1 MNRRTGF
8 GGRLGGTGRRLS
20 RLLVAAS
27 DALVRTAKRLRLPI
41 GRRGNRRRLLVRTAP
56 VAHAGTPSA
65 RTAARM
71 VKVPRTRLPRVVHM
85 RLFATWAA
93 PFLLAM
99 LAFAVPIVGV
109 RGYEYVSESPYFQ
122 VHQVLVDGGPRLSRE
137 ELVQLA
143 GITPGMRVLGAD
155 VDTMAARLRANP
167 WIRSAR
173 VERELPDTL
182 IIDVVEHVPAAYLA
196 AGDLWLVDTL
206 GQPFLI
212 APATLQERLPMLTV
226 DAALMPRSEDGS
238 ALPEAARA
246 AQLDTLRP
254 ALQAALNMAHSW
266 TEMKLGRRFPIGEIH
281 IDGPRGY
288 TIVVEGVVEG
298 AATGDATE
306 VVLGRGPFREKLFRL
321 EYVLESLRAQGKHAD
336 YVLLDEGDVVG
347 PRAGKRAGDRA
358 GERIGGARVVVKA
371 DLADDPVDA
380 LGDAILPRAIGAP
393 ASRGPAK
400 PHRSNENPTPDP
412 QFDQPAG
419 GAVTPVGDDAPSDE
433 PSEVVPLSGGR
444 PAANLPDEP
453 GNSERVDEENPNG
466 QEH

>member
-1 MNRRTGF
+1 MNRRMGF
-8 GGRLGGTGRRLS
+8 GSRLGGVGQRVS
-20 RLLVAAS
+20 HLLVAAS
-27 DALVRTAKRLRLPI
+27 NALGRTAKRLRLPI
-41 GRRGNRRRLLVRTAP
+41 GSRGNRRRLLVRTSPGLVSAP
-56 VAHAGTPSA
+56 HGRPSPRA
-65 RTAARM
+65 VRA
-71 VKVPRTRLPRVVHM
+71 PRTRLPRVVHM

-109 RGYEYVSESPYFQ
+109 RGYEYVSESAYFQ
-122 VHQVLVDGGPRLSRE
+122 VHQVLVDGGPHISRD

-155 VDTMAARLRANP
+155 VDTMAARLRMNP

-196 AGDLWLVDTL
+196 AGELWLVDTL
-206 GQPFLI
+206 GQPFLV
-212 APATLQERLPMLTV
+212 APATHAERLPMLTV

-238 ALPEAARA
+238 AVPEAARA

-254 ALQAALNMAHSW
+254 ALQAALNMAHIW
-266 TEMKLGRRFPIGEIH
+266 TEMKLARRFPIGEIH

-288 TIVVEGVVEG
+288 TIVLEGQQ
-298 AATGDATE
+298 AGDATE

-347 PRAGKRAGDRA
+347 PGAAKRAGDRA
-358 GERIGGARVVVKA
+358 SDRIGGARVVVKA
-371 DLADDPVDA
+371 DLADDPSDA
-380 LGDAILPRAIGAP
+380 LDDAIQPHPLGARP
-393 ASRGPAK
+393 ASRGAASPPRA
-400 PHRSNENPTPDP
+400 PGNSAHDP
-412 QFDQPAG
+412 QPDQPAD

-433 PSEVVPLSGGR
+433 PNEVVPLSGGR
-444 PAANLPDEP
+444 PAANLPNEP
-453 GNSERVDEENPNG
+453 GHSERVDEENLNG